1 MEKLESLWHPTP
13 VLLPGV
19 YGFFFNLRFLFDAD
33 HFKSIIEIILILLL
47 FYIFV
52 FVAGRHVGS

>member
-1 MEKLESLWHPTP
+1 MAPHSSTLAWSIW
-13 VLLPGV
+13 
-19 YGFFFNLRFLFDAD
+19 GFLNLRFLFDAD